1 MPLKERDTHDVYLVL
16 GANIGDRQKNILQA
30 LQYLQGRA
38 SVEKVSSFY
47 ETEPLD
53 VVDQPPFLNLA
64 CQLRTDMEPFV
75 LLRYVKSIE
84 LRMGRSEAMSSLPR
98 PIDFDILIYDNV
110 LVNEN
115 GLVLPHPRMAERA
128 FAVVPLAEIA
138 PGLKPP
144 GFSRTLG
151 EIAAEIDTS
160 GVKKVEK
167 SLRFSLERD
176 IQQSSPS
183 IPLSLSKVGVTGL
196 KRILRMTQNGGESLF
211 FAEMDLFAYLDRE
224 HSGVHMSRFS
234 DVIEN
239 LTEEISLEPSS
250 TIEAIAEKLARRIA
264 RTQQTECSE
273 VHIRA
278 RYPLKKLTPLSGKSV
293 EELYTF
299 VGIASCKGEEVKT
312 ITGVEVEGMTVCP
325 CAQDMMRSHSRKLL
339 LEEGFEEKEVE
350 RILQLVPMASHN
362 QRGKGTL
369 LIGGDWPVRG
379 EHLVNILEASMSS
392 ETYELLK
399 RTDEFF
405 VVNKAH
411 LNPMFTEDVVRE
423 VFRNLVDIYP
433 DLPDD
438 TFVLV
443 KQENMESIHQ
453 HNAFAERSG
462 TLGAVRREL
471 AEGGASLENITL
483 QEWLHR

>member
-1 MPLKERDTHDVYLVL
+1 MPMKERETHAVYLLL

-30 LQYLQGRA
+30 LQYLQGRT

-47 ETEPLD
+47 ETEPVG

-64 CQLRTDMEPFV
+64 CRLRTDMDSFD

-84 LRMGRSEAMSSLPR
+84 MRMGRDQKTACLPR

-115 GLVLPHPRMAERA
+115 GLVLPHPRISERS

-138 PGLKPP
+138 PNLKPP
-144 GFSRTLG
+144 GYSSTLG
-151 EIAAEIDTS
+151 EIAEGLDTS
-160 GVKKVEK
+160 GVRKVEK

-176 IQQSSPS
+176 IQQSRPS
-183 IPLSLSKVGVTGL
+183 IPISLSKVGVTGL
-196 KRILRMTQNGGESLF
+196 KRILRMTENGGESLF

-234 DVIEN
+234 DIIEN

-278 RYPLKKLTPLSGKSV
+278 KYPLKKLTPLSGKSV

-299 VGIASCKGEEVKT
+299 VGISSCRGEEVKT
-312 ITGVEVEGMTVCP
+312 VTGVEVEGMTVCP

-379 EHLVNILEASMSS
+379 EHLVNVLEASMSS

-423 VFRNLVDIYP
+423 VFRNLVATYP

-453 HNAFAERSG
+453 HNAFAERFG
-462 TLGAVRREL
+462 TLGAIRREL
-471 AEGGASLENITL
+471 AEGGPSLDNITL